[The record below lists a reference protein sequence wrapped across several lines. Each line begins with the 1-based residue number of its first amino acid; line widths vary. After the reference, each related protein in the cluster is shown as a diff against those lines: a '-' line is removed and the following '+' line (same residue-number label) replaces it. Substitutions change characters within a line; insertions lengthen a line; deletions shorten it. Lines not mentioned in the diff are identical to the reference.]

1 MNACYSLAGEASNA
15 ISHNLC
21 LGCGLCA
28 MTCPTAALTI
38 ELQDISENQIR
49 RSPVFTPQ
57 LCVHCG
63 RCAAVCPSGT
73 IFEYRTE
80 QLVRLVHEQELQK
93 MVFFCENLNAHLQ
106 SPYKQ
111 GAIPLGMPLMDAR
124 KKPRLQE
131 DLPLPAACHLET
143 VRCTGRLG
151 ARFLLRLALQGITN
165 ICIFAC
171 PPSRC
176 QYAQGRAAVAEQV
189 QAFTDMLAQYGIS
202 SVQVRVIQED
212 FSSPQALAVALQKY
226 LPC

>member
-1 MNACYSLAGEASNA
+1 MNPHYSLAGEASNA

-28 MTCPTAALTI
+28 MHCPTGALSI
-38 ELQDISENQIR
+38 EVQELSKNQVR
-49 RSPVFTPQ
+49 RSPIFTPH

-73 IFEYRTE
+73 IFQYRTE
-80 QLVRLVHEQELQK
+80 QLLHLVQEQGLQK
-93 MVFFCENLNAHLQ
+93 MVFFCENLNTHLQ
-106 SPYKQ
+106 SPYAQ
-111 GAIPLGMPLMDAR
+111 GEIPFDMPLADSR

-131 DLPLPAACHLET
+131 GLLLPAACHLET

-176 QYAQGRAAVAEQV
+176 HYAHGRAGVAEQV
-189 QAFTDMLAQYGIS
+189 QGFMDMLTQYAVN
-202 SVQVRVIQED
+202 SVQVSVIQEE
-212 FSSPQALAVALQKY
+212 FTSSQALTVALKKY
-226 LPC
+226 VSD

>member
-1 MNACYSLAGEASNA
+1 MNAPYPLAGEASNA

-28 MTCPTAALTI
+28 MNCPTTALTM
-38 ELQDISENQIR
+38 EVQEISENQVR
-49 RSPVFTPQ
+49 RSPLLASH

-63 RCAAVCPSGT
+63 RCAAVCPSST
-73 IFEYRTE
+73 IFQYRTE
-80 QLVRLVHEQELQK
+80 QLVHLVHEQGLQR
-93 MVFFCENLNAHLQ
+93 MVFVCENLNANLQ

-111 GAIPLGMPLMDAR
+111 GAIPLDMPLTEAR

-131 DLPLPAACHLET
+131 GLPLPAACHLET

-151 ARFLLRLALQGITN
+151 ARFLLRLALQGIKD

-171 PPSRC
+171 PSSRC
-176 QYAQGRAAVAEQV
+176 QYAHGRAAVAEQV
-189 QAFTDMLAQYGIS
+189 RAFNDMLAQYAIG

-212 FSSPQALAVALQKY
+212 FASPQAFAAKVKKY
-226 LPC
+226 LPD